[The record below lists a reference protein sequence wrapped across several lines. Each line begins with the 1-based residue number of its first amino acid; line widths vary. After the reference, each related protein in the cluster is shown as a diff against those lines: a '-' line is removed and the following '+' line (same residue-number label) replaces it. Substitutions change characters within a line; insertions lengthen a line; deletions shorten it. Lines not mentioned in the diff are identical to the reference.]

1 MPESFRFR
9 ISVECDVMNADSE
22 AIARTAAFA
31 LLTQMQAEKKKGRP
45 SSDAKATITGV
56 RIEDPAPMFKLTTW
70 TPETKRQRQEQIEKG
85 VKIDAVDYLQAT
97 TISEVVE

>member
-1 MPESFRFR
+1 MSESFRFR

-56 RIEDPAPMFKLTTW
+56 RIEDIPAKSAL
-70 TPETKRQRQEQIEKG
+70 QDVVEKIANR
-85 VKIDAVDYLQAT
+85 IDATERDQ
-97 TISEVVE
+97 

>member
-1 MPESFRFR
+1 MSESFRFK

-56 RIEDPAPMFKLTTW
+56 RIEDPVPRFVIAKLPKDVTATH
-70 TPETKRQRQEQIEKG
+70 PDCGEPIKG
-85 VKIDAVDYLQAT
+85 VVSD
-97 TISEVVE
+97 VVE